1 MTSRMSAT
9 RLVASPVLAAS
20 DVDSARFGVSIAR
33 SYAASAADVT
43 AISRDA
49 RASGVA
55 MVIVRCPAGD
65 LSAAQALEQ
74 AGGRLCDT
82 LVHYGRPLDRPIP
95 EQPRPVRRARPSD
108 IEEIQAI
115 AAGAFAGYQ
124 GHYQADPRLDRAAA
138 DAGYVDWARR
148 SIAGADVLVVE
159 DEGAIAGFLT
169 MEPSDDGTE
178 IVLNGIRPD
187 SQGRGL
193 YAALVIGALR
203 RSAKLKA
210 PRCTVSTQ
218 VWNVRA
224 QKVWIRVGFE
234 PTQAVHTF
242 HLWSD

>member
-1 MTSRMSAT
+1 M
-9 RLVASPVLAAS
+9 P
-20 DVDSARFGVSIAR
+20 
-33 SYAASAADVT
+33 
-43 AISRDA
+43 
-49 RASGVA
+49 
-55 MVIVRCPAGD
+55 
-65 LSAAQALEQ
+65 
-74 AGGRLCDT
+74 
-82 LVHYGRPLDRPIP
+82 
-95 EQPRPVRRARPSD
+95 
-108 IEEIQAI
+108 
-115 AAGAFAGYQ
+115 AGAFAGYQ

-187 SQGRGL
+187 TQGRGL